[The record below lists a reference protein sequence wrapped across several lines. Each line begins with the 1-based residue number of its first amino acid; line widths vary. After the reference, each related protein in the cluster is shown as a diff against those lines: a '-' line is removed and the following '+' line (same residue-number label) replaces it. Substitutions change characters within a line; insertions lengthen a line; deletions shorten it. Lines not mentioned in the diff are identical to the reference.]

1 MPNKST
7 ILIKKIENFSYQC
20 LPQEIGQK
28 EFLKASKCSKSN
40 IFLNENVKSS
50 PSKTNPVGTQRCRNV
65 VFLKSLLQPKS
76 NVVTTLSF
84 WRWLSD
90 LVLTLQQRRDSEVF
104 FPGGNLKVFQY
115 HYNFLFPKICNIAW
129 QFHFLIKK
137 ISFVCVNAKR
147 WLKWWMF
154 ENLKFIV
161 WKEKKIFWS
170 CVVQWSEAAPCILAT
185 NSVELWFNYFLRS
198 GNQKTWYNTY
208 ILR

>member
-20 LPQEIGQK
+20 LPQEIGQRNFWK
-28 EFLKASKCSKSN
+28 RINVPEV
-40 IFLNENVKSS
+40 IFFWMRMLNLHLLHLWSQCRITLS
-50 PSKTNPVGTQRCRNV
+50 QRCRNV

-84 WRWLSD
+84 WRRLSD

-129 QFHFLIKK
+129 
-137 ISFVCVNAKR
+137 
-147 WLKWWMF
+147 
-154 ENLKFIV
+154 
-161 WKEKKIFWS
+161 
-170 CVVQWSEAAPCILAT
+170 
-185 NSVELWFNYFLRS
+185 
-198 GNQKTWYNTY
+198 
-208 ILR
+208 